1 MRSIRSVLRVYI
13 ISQITGYLA
22 REELRVKVVPHSK
35 DKKLVNAVTSLGLE
49 VHTVDES
56 GSSNWQ
62 SSALLLP
69 HDLDSHSIF
78 PSSDTTYWFAHLCD
92 LLSISLWSVIHNSLS
107 EIFCLKKL
115 INAWHDYECYVFLPL
130 PFTTNLPS
138 PCCFIATPISRQKQ
152 GFRKERFI
160 ISLGAERR

>member
-1 MRSIRSVLRVYI
+1 MFSGYEYLIRKCIQSAKSQSPSHHDPPKVITCPSLDATEDMRSIRSVLRVYI

-78 PSSDTTYWFAHLCD
+78 PSSDTTY
-92 LLSISLWSVIHNSLS
+92 
-107 EIFCLKKL
+107 
-115 INAWHDYECYVFLPL
+115 
-130 PFTTNLPS
+130 
-138 PCCFIATPISRQKQ
+138 
-152 GFRKERFI
+152 
-160 ISLGAERR
+160 